1 MGPCQGAFCT
11 LRAAGILERMRPS
24 GVAALNP
31 VRHFLDERMK
41 GDRPI
46 MWGDGA
52 RQFRLNEI
60 IYRDVLALDHAP

>member
-1 MGPCQGAFCT
+1 LHQ
-11 LRAAGILERMRPS
+11 LLERTKADRTREHAFDQQF
-24 GVAALNP
+24 VLIP
-31 VRHFLDERMK
+31 VKRSRLFLDERMK

-46 MWGDGA
+46 MWGDQA